1 MKRNN
6 IFMFSYIVFI
16 FLAASIKMIYDYP
29 MWSRVVVAITAA
41 SWMFAISDCC
51 ASLYAF
57 QKNIY
62 ETFFPLLDKIKYNI
76 EQVKTILVKKSYNE
90 EITKVEF
97 CEKDHKSL
105 IASVTRSKKIAK
117 SLEILSLVLT
127 FLGFLVFMCVLC
139 FEQVYLFFFLRQDV
153 STVLSFGMILL
164 AQFFN
169 DYGKMRVSHQKSNLE
184 KMIYDWNALLNSY
197 NLDLEE
203 KTNAD

>member
-105 IASVTRSKKIAK
+105 IASVKTCSALSSQKDSELFSEKSNKI
-117 SLEILSLVLT
+117 
-127 FLGFLVFMCVLC
+127 VFN
-139 FEQVYLFFFLRQDV
+139 
-153 STVLSFGMILL
+153 LL
-164 AQFFN
+164 ARTRGF
-169 DYGKMRVSHQKSNLE
+169 K
-184 KMIYDWNALLNSY
+184 
-197 NLDLEE
+197 
-203 KTNAD
+203 